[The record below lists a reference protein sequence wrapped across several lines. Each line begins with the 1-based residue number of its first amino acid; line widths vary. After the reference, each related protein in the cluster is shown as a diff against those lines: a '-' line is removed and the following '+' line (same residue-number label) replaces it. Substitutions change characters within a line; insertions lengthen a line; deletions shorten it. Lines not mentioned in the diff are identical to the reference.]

1 MTFQILTC
9 ESGTS
14 IAYHKLEGKSP
25 GVIFMGGFM
34 SDMNGSKAIALEEIC
49 RELGIAY
56 VRFDYLGHGNSSGK
70 FSDGTIS
77 IWAGDALA
85 IFDNLTKGPQ
95 IIVGSSM
102 GGWIMMLTA
111 ISRPKRVFGLL
122 GIAAAPDFTEDLLPR
137 ELTREQ
143 MAEIQKT
150 GLIDIPSEYQN
161 PYTITKQL
169 LEDGRQNLLLR
180 KEIPIDC
187 PVRLLHGLKDT
198 SVPWE
203 TALKIQKL
211 LRSQDVEVTFIKNGD
226 HRLSTDEDL
235 ERLKR
240 SLLTLV

>member
-56 VRFDYLGHGNSSGK
+56 VRFDYLGHGNSSGN

-85 IFDNLTKGPQ
+85 IFDNLTNGPQ

-137 ELTREQ
+137 ELTRVQ
-143 MAEIQKT
+143 MAEIQK
-150 GLIDIPSEYQN
+150 
-161 PYTITKQL
+161 
-169 LEDGRQNLLLR
+169 
-180 KEIPIDC
+180 
-187 PVRLLHGLKDT
+187 
-198 SVPWE
+198 
-203 TALKIQKL
+203 
-211 LRSQDVEVTFIKNGD
+211 
-226 HRLSTDEDL
+226 
-235 ERLKR
+235 
-240 SLLTLV
+240 